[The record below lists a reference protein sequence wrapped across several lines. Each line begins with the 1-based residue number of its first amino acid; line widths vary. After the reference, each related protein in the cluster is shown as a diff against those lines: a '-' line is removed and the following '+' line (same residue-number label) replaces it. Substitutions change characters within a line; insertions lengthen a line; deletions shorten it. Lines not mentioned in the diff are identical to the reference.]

1 MPSNRWI
8 IAILVALGL
17 VLIFGDVAYKFATQ
31 PKRLV
36 IVGPVLP
43 DSPLGQKMA
52 EARAAERANDHR
64 RAVELYTQA
73 LAIEPGPNII
83 SAGLHASRGS
93 SYNSLEVSKEAYAD
107 YDQAF
112 RDKEPIPDTS
122 STPRWYLGR
131 AYAALGLERYKR
143 AKDDLDK
150 VLAMTPNAVK
160 ALEWRGIALENLGDP
175 QRALADYKA
184 ALAVNPKDE
193 WISERVRLLEGR

>member
-17 VLIFGDVAYKFATQ
+17 VLIFGDLAYKIATQ

-36 IVGPVLP
+36 VVGPVLP
-43 DSPLGQKMA
+43 ESPLGQKMH
-52 EARAAERANDHR
+52 EAAAATRAKDHR

-83 SAGLHASRGS
+83 SADLRASRGS
-93 SYNSLEVSKEAYAD
+93 AYNSLEMSKEALAD

-122 STPRWYLGR
+122 RPAVGIWAAPMRRWVWSST
-131 AYAALGLERYKR
+131 
-143 AKDDLDK
+143 
-150 VLAMTPNAVK
+150 NA
-160 ALEWRGIALENLGDP
+160 R
-175 QRALADYKA
+175 RM
-184 ALAVNPKDE
+184 
-193 WISERVRLLEGR
+193 IST